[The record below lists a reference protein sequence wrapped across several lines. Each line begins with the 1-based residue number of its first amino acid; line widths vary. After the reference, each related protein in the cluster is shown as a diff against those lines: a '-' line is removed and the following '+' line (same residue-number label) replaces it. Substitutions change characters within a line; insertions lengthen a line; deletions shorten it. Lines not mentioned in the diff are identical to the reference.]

1 MKSCA
6 GCGVSLL
13 YAFFNCLVLTSAQD
27 ESPRRV
33 LPPVVVEPDEPPLG
47 FSDGDFGPIAEDST
61 GVGAFEFGGLDSALR
76 SGRSLFD
83 DPRHVTIVDAEQL
96 LSRQPVDMIDALER
110 ETGVLLQRTG
120 AGQVSPFLRGLT
132 GPQTLLLVDG
142 VRLTNSTFRFGPNQ
156 NFGSI
161 DPAMIERIEIVRG
174 PQSVLWGSDAIGG
187 VINVVTRGAAHPFS
201 QYTGGEFITRFR
213 SADAA
218 SYSRVSVEGS
228 GNSLAL
234 FGGGSYTNVRDLDR
248 GGNLGRQPLTNY
260 SQYAGDLKINYLLS
274 DQQLLTVSLQ
284 HVEQQDVPRSD
295 LFPSELRLFDP
306 QQRDLGYIR
315 WQGNADNG
323 LFDTFMVTA
332 SLHRQ
337 KTQTLRRRP
346 PTSGTEDRQRFDV
359 ETTGLNLVFSKDL
372 YAMGTLTYGTDWYH
386 DDVGARAE
394 RVDLASGAST
404 PRTPEFPPDSYYERL
419 GVFLQ
424 WDVLLTDRLSA
435 VTGVR
440 YSTIDTGA
448 TVTEFDTSPLPAG
461 PPVVTGTTHISPSF
475 QDWTASVGLVYEVT
489 PCIHLVG
496 SVAEGFRAPSLDDS
510 VAFSDNVFGDNVDLP
525 TTGLEPETSINY
537 EVGVK
542 VRRDCLTAEAYYFW
556 TDIEGL
562 IDRLP
567 IGSFGGTTYNI
578 RQNLG
583 EARLQGFELAGQ
595 FLLSA
600 DWTLYGNLAYQLGEN
615 VTDAEPLRRI
625 PPTQGTLGIRW
636 MDPCQDHSIDLY
648 TWLVARQDRL
658 SSGDIADPR
667 IPLGGTP
674 GYATLNLRAGT
685 SLTENQRLSL
695 WLENLTDAAYRVHGS
710 GVDGRGFSLNLGYEL
725 RR

>member
-1 MKSCA
+1 MKLSGRVA
-6 GCGVSLL
+6 LGIIVVLGV
-13 YAFFNCLVLTSAQD
+13 FFNCMPVTLAQD
-27 ESPRRV
+27 DSPRHV
-33 LPPVVVEPDEPPLG
+33 LPPVFVEPDV
-47 FSDGDFGPIAEDST
+47 SPIAADSA
-61 GVGAFEFGGLDSALR
+61 GVGSFEFGGLDSVLR

-83 DPRHVTIVDAEQL
+83 DPRHVTIVDAAQL
-96 LSRQPVDMIDALER
+96 RSRQPVDMIDALER

-132 GPQTLLLVDG
+132 GPQTLLLIDG
-142 VRLTNSTFRFGPNQ
+142 VRMTNSTFRFGPNQ
-156 NFGSI
+156 NFGAI

-174 PQSVLWGSDAIGG
+174 PQSVLFGSDAIGG
-187 VINVVTRGAAHPFS
+187 VINVVTRGAARPFS
-201 QYTGGEFITRFR
+201 QYTGGEFTTRFR

-234 FGGGSYTNVRDLDR
+234 FAGGSYTNVRDLDR

-260 SQYAGDLKINYLLS
+260 SQYAGDVKISYLLS

-295 LFPSELRLFDP
+295 RFPAEVRLFDP

-315 WQGNADNG
+315 WQGNAENG
-323 LFDTFMVTA
+323 LFDTFMMTA
-332 SLHRQ
+332 SFHRQ
-337 KTQTLRRRP
+337 KTQTIRRRP

-359 ETTGLNLVFSKDL
+359 ETTGLNLVFSKDFC
-372 YAMGTLTYGTDWYH
+372 AIGNLTYGTDWYH

-440 YSTIDTGA
+440 YSTIDAGA
-448 TVTEFDTSPLPAG
+448 TVTDFDTTPLPGG
-461 PPVVTGTTHISPSF
+461 PPIVTGTTHISPSF

-489 PCIHLVG
+489 PQVHLVG

-510 VAFSDNVFGDNVDLP
+510 VVFSDNVFGDNVDLP

-542 VRRDCLTAEAYYFW
+542 VQRDRLTAEAYYFW
-556 TDIEGL
+556 TEIEGL
-562 IDRLP
+562 IDRVP
-567 IGSFGGTTYNI
+567 IGTSGGTTYNI
-578 RQNLG
+578 RRNVD
-583 EARLQGFELAGQ
+583 EARVQGLELAGQ
-595 FLLSA
+595 FLLSC
-600 DWTLYGNLAYQLGEN
+600 DWTLYGNLAYQLGQN

-636 MDPCQDHSIDLY
+636 LDPCNGNSIDLY

-658 SSGDIADPR
+658 SPGDIADPR
-667 IPLGGTP
+667 IPVGGTP
-674 GYATLNLRAGT
+674 GYATLSLRAGT
-685 SLTENQRLSL
+685 SLSENQRLTL
-695 WLENLTDAAYRVHGS
+695 WLENLTDTAYRVHGS
-710 GVDGRGFSLNLGYEL
+710 GVDGRGFSANLGYEL